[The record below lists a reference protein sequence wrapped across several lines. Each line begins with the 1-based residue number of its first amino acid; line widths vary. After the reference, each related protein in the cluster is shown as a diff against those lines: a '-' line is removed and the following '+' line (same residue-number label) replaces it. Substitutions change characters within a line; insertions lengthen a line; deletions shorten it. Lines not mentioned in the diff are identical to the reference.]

1 MENDASGG
9 TQSKIGIWLLRVLQG
24 AIVGGGAILPGIS
37 GGVLLVTFGIYQPM
51 MALLSHPIRHFRSQY
66 KLFVPFIIGW
76 LLGILALAYVV
87 KLIFETSSYV
97 AVCLFIGLIA
107 GTLPSLFKDAGKE
120 GASVA
125 AWAGFVVCLILSYGL
140 LAFLQNGEPIAIQ
153 PNCWWYV
160 LCGAVWGL
168 SLVLPGLSSSSV
180 LIFIGLYQPMAAGIA
195 QLNFGVILPLVAG
208 IAVTVAVLARLVN
221 TLFERRYSFA
231 SHCVL
236 GFVIASTLLIIPVRY
251 EGLGELVFCL
261 MAFVAGFGA
270 ALIMSRHKD
279 KLF

>member
-9 TQSKIGIWLLRVLQG
+9 AQSKIGIWLLRVLQG

-51 MALLSHPIRHFRSQY
+51 MALLSHPIRNFRSQY

-120 GASVA
+120 GTSVA

-140 LAFLQNGEPIAIQ
+140 LAFLQNGEPIVIQ

-236 GFVIASTLLIIPVRY
+236 GFVIASTLLIIPVGY
-251 EGLGELVFCL
+251 EGIGELVFCL

-270 ALIMSRHKD
+270 ALIMNRHKE